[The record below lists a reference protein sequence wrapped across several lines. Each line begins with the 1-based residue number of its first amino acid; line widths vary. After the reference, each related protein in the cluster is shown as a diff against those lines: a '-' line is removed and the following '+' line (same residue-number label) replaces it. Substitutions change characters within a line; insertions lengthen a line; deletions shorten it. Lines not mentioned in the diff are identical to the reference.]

1 MSGMSAG
8 EVQELLSTV
17 QIDEERFVGLLTK
30 LIDNVT
36 TLQNNPSQNMVPKED
51 NASDHVLELLK
62 PYTTENGGPLE
73 VERVHFTPGRGNVI
87 IKYPGTG
94 DKTVTFLGSHLDVVP
109 ANPETWEVDPFH
121 LTRDGDK
128 LYGRGTTDCLGHVA
142 MITDLMVELATKRP
156 ALSRTVLAIFI
167 ANEENGEIEGV
178 GVDGLHSSGKL
189 DELGIG
195 KGPIFWV
202 DSADSQPCVGTVG
215 NMQWMIKANGKLFH
229 SGLPHMAINPIE
241 MVMEAVA
248 MVQKRFYE
256 DYPPHPDEKKYN
268 YKCSSTMKP
277 TQVQVNPPYPTL
289 LPLLSD
295 YPLSLAPPTIGTDTA
310 ALQTRNK
317 KQPQCAS
324 GSINQI
330 PPHATVSGDC
340 RVTPFYGVDK
350 VQESIEKYVAEI
362 NADPSILPSRGAFSK
377 YVLPAE
383 GRQGTIEL
391 TWVTKGEDG
400 IACNLE
406 SEGADALNGATAT
419 VIGQSAPYAISGS
432 LPLVRWLQD
441 QGYDVQICGYG
452 LSSRYHAE
460 NEYCSLEAMGNAV
473 KILAGTV
480 ARLEK
485 T

>member
-1 MSGMSAG
+1 MSHA
-8 EVQELLSTV
+8 
-17 QIDEERFVGLLTK
+17 LLT
-30 LIDNVT
+30 VC
-36 TLQNNPSQNMVPKED
+36 
-51 NASDHVLELLK
+51 
-62 PYTTENGGPLE
+62 
-73 VERVHFTPGRGNVI
+73 
-87 IKYPGTG
+87 GTQ
-94 DKTVTFLGSHLDVVP
+94 
-109 ANPETWEVDPFH
+109 VDPFH

-277 TQVQVNPPYPTL
+277 TQVQ
-289 LPLLSD
+289 
-295 YPLSLAPPTIGTDTA
+295 
-310 ALQTRNK
+310 
-317 KQPQCAS
+317 CAS

-406 SEGADALNGATAT
+406 SEGADALNAATAT
-419 VIGQSAPYAISGS
+419 VIGQSAPYSISGS

-452 LSSRYHAE
+452 LSSRCE
-460 NEYCSLEAMGNAV
+460 
-473 KILAGTV
+473 
-480 ARLEK
+480 
-485 T
+485 

>member
-1 MSGMSAG
+1 MSSMSAG

-17 QIDEERFVGLLTK
+17 QIDEGRFVGLLTK
-30 LIDNVT
+30 LIDNVA

-167 ANEENGEIEGV
+167 ANEENGEIDGV

-277 TQVQVNPPYPTL
+277 TQVQ
-289 LPLLSD
+289 
-295 YPLSLAPPTIGTDTA
+295 
-310 ALQTRNK
+310 
-317 KQPQCAS
+317 CAS

-406 SEGADALNGATAT
+406 SEGAAALNGATAT
-419 VIGQSAPYAISGS
+419 VIGQSAPFAISGS

-485 T
+485 N

>member
-1 MSGMSAG
+1 MSSMSAG

-17 QIDEERFVGLLTK
+17 RIDEERFVGLLTK

-94 DKTVTFLGSHLDVVP
+94 DRTVTFLGSHLDVVP

-277 TQVQVNPPYPTL
+277 TQVQ
-289 LPLLSD
+289 
-295 YPLSLAPPTIGTDTA
+295 
-310 ALQTRNK
+310 
-317 KQPQCAS
+317 CAS

-406 SEGADALNGATAT
+406 SEGADALNAATAT

-485 T
+485 N

>member
-1 MSGMSAG
+1 MASASD
-8 EVQELLSTV
+8 VQALLSSV
-17 QIDEERFVGLLTK
+17 EMNDDRFVALLTK

-36 TLQNNPSQNMVPKED
+36 TLQNNPSQGLVPKED
-51 NASDHVLELLK
+51 DASDHVLELLK
-62 PYTTENGGPLE
+62 PYTVENGGPLE

-87 IKYPGTG
+87 IKYQGTG

-142 MITDLMVELATKRP
+142 MITDLMIGLAEKRP

-167 ANEENGEIEGV
+167 ANEENGEVEDI

-189 DELGIG
+189 DELGINR
-195 KGPIFWV
+195 GPIFWV

-215 NMQWMIKANGKLFH
+215 NMQWTLKANGKLFH

-241 MVMEAVA
+241 MVMEAVS

-256 DYPPHPDEKKYN
+256 DYPPHPKEVEYN

-277 TQVQVNPPYPTL
+277 TQVE
-289 LPLLSD
+289 
-295 YPLSLAPPTIGTDTA
+295 
-310 ALQTRNK
+310 
-317 KQPQCAS
+317 CAS

-340 RVTPFYGVDK
+340 RVTPFYGVDN
-350 VQESIEKYVAEI
+350 VQKSIEGYVAEI
-362 NADPSILPSRGAFSK
+362 NADPSILPSHGPFSK

-383 GRQGTIEL
+383 DRKGTIEL
-391 TWVTKGEDG
+391 TWPTKGEDG
-400 IACNLE
+400 IACNLS
-406 SEGADALNGATAT
+406 SEGADALNTATAK
-419 VIGQSAPYAISGS
+419 VLGKSQPYSISGS

-460 NEYCSLEAMGNAV
+460 NEYCSLEGMGNAV
-473 KILAGTV
+473 KVLAGVV
-480 ARLEK
+480 ARLEA
-485 T
+485 